1 MSAIGIVL
9 LVAFIIVCVLL
20 VLLVV
25 IQDNGE
31 NGMGGLMGGRG
42 TAAFGSH
49 SASVLTKATAVL
61 VTLFFVLAIGLAIV
75 NKKPKAKE
83 SLEATA
89 TEMQSTTQT
98 SEEATATETTD
109 SNWWESSEASAE

>member
-1 MSAIGIVL
+1 MSN
-9 LVAFIIVCVLL
+9 
-20 VLLVV
+20 
-25 IQDNGE
+25 D
-31 NGMGGLMGGRG
+31 LMTATSSWLSNAWRFFTEG
-42 TAAFGSH
+42 TIPGTSITFG
-49 SASVLTKATAVL
+49 
-61 VTLFFVLAIGLAIV
+61 VLAIGLAIV

-89 TEMQSTTQT
+89 TEMQAETQT

>member
-1 MSAIGIVL
+1 MGAIGVVL
-9 LVAFIIVCVLL
+9 LVTFVVVCLLLILL
-20 VLLVV
+20 VSV
-25 IQDNGE
+25 QDNGE
-31 NGMGGLMGGRG
+31 NGMGGLFGGRG
-42 TAAFGSH
+42 STAFGSH

-61 VTLFFVLAIGLAIV
+61 VTLFFVLSIGLAIV

-89 TEMQSTTQT
+89 TEMQSATQT

-109 SNWWESSEASAE
+109 SNWWESSEESAE